1 MTDQPRTSP
10 PGSSAR
16 IDLRA
21 IDSADSG
28 QADRVIAAAMSRIS
42 SSPPPEQYPRDTV
55 VALAERFTRPALL
68 AAAVL
73 AAVAIGTVAFTNAR
87 HERDSSPLTSQVAT
101 LASWAQSQHVPTNG
115 ELLLAF
121 QGYRP

>member
-1 MTDQPRTSP
+1 
-10 PGSSAR
+10 
-16 IDLRA
+16 LRA
-21 IDSADSG
+21 IDSADAQ

-42 SSPPPEQYPRDTV
+42 ASPDQYPRDTV
-55 VALAERFTRPALL
+55 VALAERFTRPALV

-87 HERDSSPLTSQVAT
+87 RERDSSPEASQVAT
-101 LASWAQSQHVPTNG
+101 LASWAESQHVPTNG